1 MDYEYPLF
9 MGEHTERTF
18 MSELTVTMKHL
29 PPQMQP
35 YEKCITYGAEF
46 LTDAELIACILRSG
60 TREYT
65 SVALADHLLNL
76 RKGNEGLNGLC
87 RLTFEELTAVPGVG
101 RVKALQIQCIFEL
114 AKRMSRSEAAK
125 TLNFSEPQSIAD
137 YYMEDFRHKEQ
148 ENLLLLLLDNKSN
161 LLGER
166 LLFTGTVN
174 ASIISP
180 REIYLEALRFHAVGI
195 ILLHNHP
202 SGDPTPSDA
211 DRRITRK
218 VREAGSLLDIPLL
231 DHIVI
236 GDKKYVSFHEE
247 GYL

>member
-1 MDYEYPLF
+1 MN
-9 MGEHTERTF
+9 
-18 MSELTVTMKHL
+18 ELTVTMKHL

-35 YEKCITYGAEF
+35 YENCITYGPEF
-46 LTDAELIACILRSG
+46 LTDAELIACVLRSG
-60 TREYT
+60 TKDYT
-65 SVALADHLLNL
+65 SVALAELLLNL

-87 RLTFEELTAVPGVG
+87 SLSFEELTSVSGIG

-114 AKRMSRSEAAK
+114 AKRMSRSKAADA
-125 TLNFSEPQSIAD
+125 LNFKDPESIAQ
-137 YYMEDFRHKEQ
+137 YYMEDFRHQEQ
-148 ENLLLLLLDNKSN
+148 EHLLLLLLDNKSK
-161 LLGER
+161 LLGEKIM
-166 LLFTGTVN
+166 FTGTVN
-174 ASIISP
+174 ASIVSP
-180 REIYLEALRFHAVGI
+180 REIYLEAMKYHAVGI

-218 VREAGSLLDIPLL
+218 IRDAGNLLDIPLL

-236 GDKKYVSFHEE
+236 GDKNYVSFREK

>member
-1 MDYEYPLF
+1 MN
-9 MGEHTERTF
+9 
-18 MSELTVTMKHL
+18 ELAVTMKHL

-35 YEKCITYGAEF
+35 YEKCVSYGPEF
-46 LTDAELIACILRSG
+46 LTDAELIACIIRSG
-60 TREYT
+60 TKEYT
-65 SVALADHLLNL
+65 SVALAEHLLNL
-76 RKGNEGLNGLC
+76 RKGKDGLTGLC
-87 RLTFEELTAVPGVG
+87 SLSFEELTEVSGIG
-101 RVKALQIQCIFEL
+101 KVKALQILCVFEL
-114 AKRMSRSEAAK
+114 AKRMSRQQARK
-125 TLNFSEPQSIAD
+125 TLNFSQPGSIAD

-161 LLGER
+161 LLGEKT
-166 LLFTGTVN
+166 LFTGTVN
-174 ASIISP
+174 ASIVSP
-180 REIYLEALRFHAVGI
+180 REIYLEALKFHAVGI

-218 VREAGSLLDIPLL
+218 VRDAGILLDIPLL
-231 DHIVI
+231 DHIII

>member
-1 MDYEYPLF
+1 MDNV
-9 MGEHTERTF
+9 
-18 MSELTVTMKHL
+18 SVTMKHL

-35 YEKCITYGAEF
+35 YEKCIAYGPGF

-60 TREYT
+60 TRERT
-65 SVALADHLLNL
+65 SVALAEQLLNL
-76 RKGNEGLNGLC
+76 RKGKYGLNGLC
-87 RLTFEELTAVPGVG
+87 SLTFEELIEVPGIG

-114 AKRMSRSEAAK
+114 AKRMSRSKAARM
-125 TLNFSEPQSIAD
+125 LNFSNPQSIAE
-137 YYMEDFRHKEQ
+137 YYMEDFRHQEQ
-148 ENLLLLLLDNKSN
+148 EHLMLLLLDNKNN
-161 LLGER
+161 LLGEK
-166 LLFTGTVN
+166 LMFTGTVN

-180 REIYLEALRFHAVGI
+180 REIYLEALRYHAVSI

-211 DRRITRK
+211 DRRMTRK
-218 VREAGSLLDIPLL
+218 IREAGGFLDIPLI

-236 GDKKYVSFHEE
+236 GDKKYVSFREK

>member
-1 MDYEYPLF
+1 MN
-9 MGEHTERTF
+9 
-18 MSELTVTMKHL
+18 ELTVTMKHL

-35 YEKCITYGAEF
+35 YEKCVTYGPGF

-60 TREYT
+60 TKRYT
-65 SVALADHLLNL
+65 SVALAEHLLNL

-87 RLTFEELTAVPGVG
+87 SLTYEELTAVSGIG

-114 AKRMSRSEAAK
+114 AKRMSRSKAAK
-125 TLNFSEPQSIAD
+125 TLKFNEPDSIAN

-161 LLGER
+161 LLGEK

-174 ASIISP
+174 ASIVSP

-202 SGDPTPSDA
+202 SGDPAPSDA
-211 DRRITRK
+211 DKRITRK
-218 VREAGSLLDIPLL
+218 IKEAGILLDIPLL
-231 DHIVI
+231 DHIII
-236 GDKKYVSFHEE
+236 GDNIYTSLKEK